1 MNFSVVFCVERAL
14 ESTKLAIPESLEL
27 QILLVSTK
35 HDRVQIK
42 TFSLGKPLG
51 SLQKLKCYP
60 WFLWSS
66 SYTLSRHNVSLK
78 CTSEY
83 WTLDQKIFLSYNFLW
98 LKKDIFILDTLEQ
111 FFLSAYFTS
120 SQSILGQNQGKNCNR
135 PMLITASY
143 LYLTRESPWSS

>member
-14 ESTKLAIPESLEL
+14 ESTKLAIPEQLEL
-27 QILLVSTK
+27 QILLISPK
-35 HDRVQIK
+35 HGRVQTR
-42 TFSLGKPLG
+42 TFSSGKSLG

-83 WTLDQKIFLSYNFLW
+83 WTLDQKIFLSYNVLW
-98 LKKDIFILDTLEQ
+98 LKKHFYFRHSWTVFFICIF
-111 FFLSAYFTS
+111 Y
-120 SQSILGQNQGKNCNR
+120 
-135 PMLITASY
+135 Y
-143 LYLTRESPWSS
+143 LAVNFGPKSR

>member
-1 MNFSVVFCVERAL
+1 MNFSVDFCVERAL

-27 QILLVSTK
+27 KILLVSTK

-98 LKKDIFILDTLEQ
+98 LKKTYFYFRHSWTVFFTCIF
-111 FFLSAYFTS
+111 Y
-120 SQSILGQNQGKNCNR
+120 
-135 PMLITASY
+135 Y
-143 LYLTRESPWSS
+143 LAVNFGPKSR

>member
-1 MNFSVVFCVERAL
+1 MNFSVDFCVERAL

-27 QILLVSTK
+27 KILLVSTK

-83 WTLDQKIFLSYNFLW
+83 WTPDQKIFLSYNFLW
-98 LKKDIFILDTLEQ
+98 LKKTYFYFRHSLTVFFICIF
-111 FFLSAYFTS
+111 Y
-120 SQSILGQNQGKNCNR
+120 
-135 PMLITASY
+135 Y
-143 LYLTRESPWSS
+143 LAVNFGPKSR